1 MRNGSFLAKIEDL
14 GASVWSRIG
23 SIFARTSKPEIP
35 GAGSTWYSGRTTAGV
50 YIDGDSMLR
59 NPVVWAC
66 VQYLTRAV
74 GQLPWR
80 VLQEEPAGGSKR
92 APTHP
97 VDWLLHKRPNPEMGA
112 MTFRQTLLAAALT
125 RGNGYAEIQRDARGV
140 PVALW
145 PIATDRVQPK
155 RREDGTLFYRV
166 NNGGGYVDLDAMNV
180 FHLRGFPG
188 PDGVVGLDVVTY
200 AAQTIGWAQATEMFG
215 ASFFGEGLNPAGVV
229 QTPKGMSPDGKLQL
243 EQEFDKKLKGPRKS
257 NRTIFLDEGMT
268 WTRVSSEPDSA
279 QFIETMQHQVDTI
292 CRFFS
297 VPPHKVM
304 HLLRSTFSNIEHQSI
319 EVVTDSIAPWCKLF
333 EEEADYKLFGASNRQ
348 GFYTKLYLQA
358 LLRGD
363 AVSRATFY
371 KTMVE
376 CGAFTANTILMLE
389 DMNPIGPDGDK
400 HVMQS
405 QYTTLE
411 RIGEEPVKTVSTPG
425 SDQTDDSPDDPFSA
439 TPSARVTGSL
449 PH

>member
-1 MRNGSFLAKIEDL
+1 MSI
-14 GASVWSRIG
+14 WSRLRAM
-23 SIFARTSKPEIP
+23 FARATKASDPGGETSFWF
-35 GAGSTWYSGRTTAGV
+35 GGRTTAGV
-50 YIDGDSMLR
+50 YIDGDTMLR

-80 VLQEEPAGGSKR
+80 VLQEEENGGNKR
-92 APTHP
+92 VPRHP
-97 VDWLLHKRPNPEMGA
+97 VDWLIHKRPNAEMGA
-112 MTFRQTLLAAALT
+112 MTFRQTLLTAALT

-155 RREDGTLFYRV
+155 RREDDGSLFYRV
-166 NNGGGYVDLDAMNV
+166 NNGGGFVDIDAMNM

-188 PDGVVGLDVVTY
+188 PDGVVGLDVMTY

-229 QTPKGMSPDGKLQL
+229 QTPKGMSAEGKKQL
-243 EQEFDKKLKGPRKS
+243 EHEFDKKLKGPRKS
-257 NRTIFLDEGMT
+257 NKTIFLDEGMT
-268 WTRVSSEPDSA
+268 WTRVSSEPDKA

-292 CRFFS
+292 CRFFG

-304 HLLRSTFSNIEHQSI
+304 HLLRATFSNIEHQSI
-319 EVVTDSIAPWCKLF
+319 EVVTDSVAPWCKLF

-348 GFYTKLYLQA
+348 GFFTKLYLQA

-363 AVSRATFY
+363 SASRATFY

-376 CGAFTANTILMLE
+376 TGAFTANMILLLE
-389 DMNPIGPDGDK
+389 DMNPIGPKGDK

-411 RIGEEPVKTVSTPG
+411 RIGEEPVKQIAAPAADDGEDDAAEDAAPTPPRKTNANG
-425 SDQTDDSPDDPFSA
+425 S
-439 TPSARVTGSL
+439 GL

>member
-1 MRNGSFLAKIEDL
+1 MSI
-14 GASVWSRIG
+14 WSRVRA
-23 SIFARTSKPEIP
+23 IFARVTKPSAP
-35 GAGSTWYSGRTTAGV
+35 DGGSSFWFGGRTSAGV
-50 YIDGDSMLR
+50 YVDGDTMLR

-80 VLQEEPAGGSKR
+80 VLQEEESGGNKR
-92 APTHP
+92 VPKHP
-97 VDWLLHKRPNPEMGA
+97 VDWLIHKRPNPEMGA

-140 PVALW
+140 PIALW

-155 RREDGTLFYRV
+155 RRDDGSLFYRV
-166 NNGGGYVDLDAMNV
+166 DNGGGGYTDLDAMNV

-188 PDGVVGLDVVTY
+188 PDGVVGLDVMTY

-229 QTPKGMSPDGKLQL
+229 QTPRNMSVDGKLQL
-243 EQEFDKKLKGPRKS
+243 EREFEKKLKGPRKS

-268 WTRVSSEPDSA
+268 WTRVSSEPNDA
-279 QFIETMQHQVDTI
+279 QFIETMHHQVDTI
-292 CRFFS
+292 CRFFG

-304 HLLRSTFSNIEHQSI
+304 HLLRATFSNIEHQSI
-319 EVVTDSIAPWCKLF
+319 EVVTDSVAPWCKLF
-333 EEEADYKLFGASNRQ
+333 EEEADYKLFGAANRQ
-348 GFYTKLYLQA
+348 GFFTKLYLQA

-363 AVSRATFY
+363 SASRATFY
-371 KTMVE
+371 KTMLE
-376 CGAFTANTILMLE
+376 TGAFTPNMILMLE
-389 DMNPIGPDGDK
+389 DMNPIGPVGDK

-411 RIGEEPVKTVSTPG
+411 RIGEEPEAAPAD
-425 SDQTDDSPDDPFSA
+425 SDLSGVDPFSDA
-439 TPSARVTGSL
+439 PSARRSGSL

>member
-1 MRNGSFLAKIEDL
+1 M
-14 GASVWSRIG
+14 GASIWSRLG
-23 SIFARTSKPEIP
+23 SLFARSTKSGDPS
-35 GAGSTWYSGRTTAGV
+35 GSSSFWFGGRTTAGV
-50 YIDGDSMLR
+50 YIDGDTMLR

-80 VLQEEPAGGSKR
+80 VLQENENGGSTR
-92 APTHP
+92 APRHP
-97 VDWLLHKRPNPEMGA
+97 VDWLIHKRPNPEMGA
-112 MTFRQTLLAAALT
+112 MTFRQTMLTAALT

-140 PVALW
+140 PIALW
-145 PIATDRVQPK
+145 PIATDRVQPR
-155 RREDGTLFYRV
+155 RREDGSLFYRV
-166 NNGGGYVDLDAMNV
+166 NNGAEYVDLDPMNV

-188 PDGVVGLDVVTY
+188 PDGVVGLDVMTY

-229 QTPKGMSPDGKLQL
+229 QTPRNMSPDGKLRL
-243 EQEFDKKLKGPRKS
+243 ETEFDKKLKGPRKS

-268 WTRVSSEPDSA
+268 WTRVSTEPDSA

-292 CRFFS
+292 CRFFG

-304 HLLRSTFSNIEHQSI
+304 HLLRATFSNIEHQSI
-319 EVVTDSIAPWCKLF
+319 EVVTDCVAPWCKLF
-333 EEEADYKLFGASNRQ
+333 EEEADYKLFGAANRQ
-348 GFYTKLYLQA
+348 GFFTKLYLQA

-363 AVSRATFY
+363 SVSRATFY

-411 RIGEEPVKTVSTPG
+411 RIGEEPEPPAANSSA
-425 SDQTDDSPDDPFSA
+425 SDQTHADGDPFADPQAQRS
-439 TPSARVTGSL
+439 SRSL